1 MAQLETDRLIEM
13 LRDPNVESRDVA
25 AAAGVPREEAA
36 RAARLVLGIAKA
48 KPEEV
53 ATLPAPLAVAACR
66 VALGASRTD
75 VLAALAGHA
84 GKEVAKEA
92 KRALHI
98 LRTRGVAIPEPPRP
112 APAASAAA
120 PEPPLAAYATTIDAR
135 GERAVWLPRTIPGKG
150 VEVGQAV
157 LSDER
162 GLLELQIGVVG
173 RKEWRALVKDLV
185 ERRAAMG
192 VREIERGRAA
202 ALVAAAGSRR
212 GVPRPSPR
220 RGAGRARGVGGAAR
234 PAAPREL
241 ARGRGVPARGRG
253 QARRD
258 RRLAAVRGR
267 RAARRSDGAHG
278 RGRGGPLPRRRPP
291 GAPLRTPLLG
301 GGASPRRRR
310 HGPRALGGGRGS
322 CPRCRNAGAQR
333 SVRTPARR
341 EGVPGRARSARRGD
355 RTTRSWLAD
364 RGAEVIRAVRLRSSR
379 ERARARA
386 RARAR
391 TSRARARARSRA
403 RILQAA
409 MARAALTA
417 GGTSDRSA
425 RCPAPLPRWTS

>member
-185 ERRAAMG
+185 ERGAAMG

-202 ALVAAAGSRR
+202 ALVAAARAQNDRSGQR
-212 GVPRPSPR
+212 VPE
-220 RGAGRARGVGGAAR
+220 RADLWLGQLG
-234 PAAPREL
+234 PAAPL
-241 ARGRGVPARGRG
+241 PDPAAAFPALPPGEE
-253 QARRD
+253 QDA
-258 RRLAAVRGR
+258 LAASGELH
-267 RAARRSDGAHG
+267 D
-278 RGRGGPLPRRRPP
+278 L
-291 GAPLRTPLLG
+291 PLL
-301 GGASPRRRR
+301 A
-310 HGPRALGGGRGS
+310 
-322 CPRCRNAGAQR
+322 
-333 SVRTPARR
+333 
-341 EGVPGRARSARRGD
+341 
-355 RTTRSWLAD
+355 SWLAD
-364 RGAEVIRAVRLRSSR
+364 EGFLREVAGKLDEIAVSPLYVDDAQRAGQMAHTVADAVDRYLDEGR
-379 ERARARA
+379 RARLSARLFSVAEHLLVAGDTGHARSAAAAARA
-386 RARAR
+386 LAAG
-391 TSRARARARSRA
+391 TPARSVPFA
-403 RILQAA
+403 RLLVEKAFPAA
-409 MARAALTA
+409 
-417 GGTSDRSA
+417 
-425 RCPAPLPRWTS
+425 PAPQDAATEPRDPGSLIVAPR